1 MTFNCDA
8 GYTFPAR
15 YCAVLAYTPA
25 VFFPGGHFCPKV
37 LSERIRPGRCVLAAS
52 SQCFNSSLFM
62 RIRSPLPTLSRSSLR
77 APGTRLRHP
86 RSSLPDIFRPFPFR
100 QPHPLPFL
108 LFTPL
113 AKFHRTRFPMR
124 RVQMHHG
131 RIIWDDAVHSPR
143 GGGRACAMIPPVA
156 FPQPSCLLC
165 GLQMSLTHY
174 TTPRHIFSHP
184 SGLPNEFVV
193 TLFLS
198 RTRRK
203 PDHEYMRLGTFRCF
217 TSFITHHTSPRPAPV
232 RLRSCRPGVQDNEPQ
247 WVPGVSTPLQVHS
260 LRREGASAT
269 ACHVTE
275 QRTVPPRPFPS
286 SWILPSGGD
295 TVHPR
300 IAHPCIPLVLV
311 SNTIPAAC
319 SVTERCTFLPRPF
332 PSSITQAPQG
342 DSLGHPDSHHLVELL
357 LSSFKMSDL
366 GSTAALGLSLDVA
379 CARRSSSSHSWV
391 RNGGLRTPSP
401 GTGTPPPRPFSSTLA
416 VDSAVSYVVGHLP
429 TNRLTR
435 LIHTPPFFPPHLT
448 CLTLSCGLRTPLLPT
463 PCAPYFPTHLLR
475 ALLSAHLSGLTCVP
489 AYISYFRYVHRALI
503 MPRAS
508 YLTVLRAPYFTVHP
522 ALYFT
527 VRRAPHLIV
536 LWTPCTLLNHFR
548 ACPFMPDLFFF
559 MFARKPNA
567 FWTPVHLLPSYPGP
581 LIDNLTMTM
590 RSIDSI
596 SFR

>member
-8 GYTFPAR
+8 GFTFPAR

-113 AKFHRTRFPMR
+113 AKSHRTRFPMR

-143 GGGRACAMIPPVA
+143 GGGRAA
-156 FPQPSCLLC
+156 
-165 GLQMSLTHY
+165 
-174 TTPRHIFSHP
+174 R
-184 SGLPNEFVV
+184 
-193 TLFLS
+193 
-198 RTRRK
+198 
-203 PDHEYMRLGTFRCF
+203 
-217 TSFITHHTSPRPAPV
+217 
-232 RLRSCRPGVQDNEPQ
+232 
-247 WVPGVSTPLQVHS
+247 
-260 LRREGASAT
+260 
-269 ACHVTE
+269 
-275 QRTVPPRPFPS
+275 
-286 SWILPSGGD
+286 
-295 TVHPR
+295 
-300 IAHPCIPLVLV
+300 
-311 SNTIPAAC
+311 AA
-319 SVTERCTFLPRPF
+319 
-332 PSSITQAPQG
+332 
-342 DSLGHPDSHHLVELL
+342 
-357 LSSFKMSDL
+357 
-366 GSTAALGLSLDVA
+366 AA
-379 CARRSSSSHSWV
+379 
-391 RNGGLRTPSP
+391 TPSYA
-401 GTGTPPPRPFSSTLA
+401 R
-416 VDSAVSYVVGHLP
+416 
-429 TNRLTR
+429 
-435 LIHTPPFFPPHLT
+435 
-448 CLTLSCGLRTPLLPT
+448 CLRTPLLPT